1 MKRARQE
8 KARVART
15 AANRSRL
22 QANGKSRYAQKRAR
36 HARGNFN
43 PTSPFYVAPGTEAQE
58 EGRLGRDD
66 GLDLLVS
73 RGLCSERTRDELRGF
88 GPRFEREEW
97 S

>member
-8 KARVART
+8 KARVARS

-36 HARGNFN
+36 HARGNYS
-43 PTSPFYVAPGTEAQE
+43 PTSPFFVAPGTELAE
-58 EGRLGRDD
+58 EGRLGKDD

-88 GPRFEREEW
+88 GPRFERGEW
-97 S
+97 A